1 MFFRYLKKTPLLAI
15 MLLSLGFMMTAKA
28 DSGFS
33 FLDPEF
39 TLDPEFKNK
48 PEKRPHLVAVLPF
61 LNKTDNT
68 EASTVVRRAIYNH
81 FSSLGYIDTEL
92 TIIDAKLKQNYLLNN
107 KLNQTPLKKLARI
120 LKVDDHG
127 RSDLLFKII
136 CLTCLI
142 CLSGGLTQIYSFV

>member
-1 MFFRYLKKTPLLAI
+1 

-92 TIIDAKLKQNYLLNN
+92 TIIDAKLKQNYALLD
-107 KLNQTPLKKLARI
+107 PLPDDLDQRLLAYAKSVRPSAWRR
-120 LKVDDHG
+120 LVM
-127 RSDLLFKII
+127 R
-136 CLTCLI
+136 
-142 CLSGGLTQIYSFV
+142 